1 MLFCLPLALH
11 QNRLPKDPHFQI
23 LVSLNC
29 ISKYLLRQ
37 WSIGNQFFLLS
48 GNDMMCHPY
57 ITRFFGIGLTP
68 LPATYTCKKLG
79 CTQILLT
86 IIHLILLL
94 NCLDFFDPYYLVIV
108 NVVFVSACLLMHGLL
123 IVGANEK
130 IGLMIHIWVCLTMFC
145 LAYMLYF
152 VWFMAAL
159 SFYPKGQL
167 ISKCP
172 FGVKTSSKKPM
183 KFFPEFLS

>member
-1 MLFCLPLALH
+1 MV
-11 QNRLPKDPHFQI
+11 RI
-23 LVSLNC
+23 IWV
-29 ISKYLLRQ
+29 
-37 WSIGNQFFLLS
+37 
-48 GNDMMCHPY
+48 HPS

-108 NVVFVSACLLMHGLL
+108 NVVFVSACRLMHGLL

-130 IGLMIHIWVCLTMFC
+130 ISLMIHIWVSLTIFC

-159 SFYPKGQL
+159 SFYPKVTEDTFNQSICYVLLGL
-167 ISKCP
+167 SILEIL
-172 FGVKTSSKKPM
+172 FHVNGIYLANKTLREIREDTETQRFIKRHPTKYANDTLSSIYGNM
-183 KFFPEFLS
+183 KGTV